1 MKFNTFE
8 EFINEIKITLVA
20 FQSNPN
26 NMTPRLEIIF
36 KGVFKLINDDE
47 IMAAYKLIYDKHLL
61 IREIIC
67 NALWFRDKASKAWN
81 IIILIIPLKDH
92 KSEDIKVKHTA
103 VYED

>member
-47 IMAAYKLIYDKHLL
+47 IMAAYKLVYDKHLL
-61 IREIIC
+61 IRESSVMLFGLGIKLLKLG
-67 NALWFRDKASKAWN
+67 AL
-81 IIILIIPLKDH
+81 
-92 KSEDIKVKHTA
+92 
-103 VYED
+103 